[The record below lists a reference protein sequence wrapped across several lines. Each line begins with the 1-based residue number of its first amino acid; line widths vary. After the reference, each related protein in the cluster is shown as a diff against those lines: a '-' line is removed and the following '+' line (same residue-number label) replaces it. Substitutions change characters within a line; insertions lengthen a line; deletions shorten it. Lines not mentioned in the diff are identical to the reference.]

1 MKDTLFCLRNAGPV
15 PRAGRGYA
23 GPRMPVA
30 VIRSRFSRPL
40 QCAVL
45 TLAGVASAGAA
56 ADTAS
61 TCLQTATQVNASP
74 RAIAFASAATQELR
88 AFGDQTLDAEGR
100 LVIAGNSEAEDT
112 RSGLGDPPPWQR
124 VLRYWEAVDPQDGLL
139 PSQVRFGAWRPA
151 DRRLLVQAIGQASE
165 ARLQGLGVGP
175 DQGLEASEV
184 RALQTAVNRVAVID
198 TPWSAAFVSWLA
210 RQAGL
215 ADGEFVFSEAHADY
229 AGAAWQAGAAEAAG
243 RSTRYAMRACDI
255 TQTPP
260 RVGDLVCQAR
270 GARAGLDTFA
280 RIGEVLAE
288 WPTGGAALPM
298 HCDAV
303 VAVDARGFDAVGG
316 NVLQSVTRRRLDFA
330 PGTSVL
336 DASYLPEGCAAG
348 TPACIDR
355 HLSQQPWSLLLQWR

>member
-1 MKDTLFCLRNAGPV
+1 MPIDAFLAPV
-15 PRAGRGYA
+15 SKSLKC
-23 GPRMPVA
+23 VA
-30 VIRSRFSRPL
+30 VAL
-40 QCAVL
+40 
-45 TLAGVASAGAA
+45 ASAAAVGAA
-56 ADTAS
+56 ADTGS
-61 TCLQTATQVNASP
+61 TCLQTATQVAAPARAS
-74 RAIAFASAATQELR
+74 AFAAAAQQELR

-100 LVIAGNSEAEDT
+100 LVVAGNSEAEDT
-112 RSGLGDPPPWQR
+112 RAGLGDRPPWQR
-124 VLRYWEAVDPQDGLL
+124 VLGYWTAVDPQDGLL

-175 DQGLEASEV
+175 DQGLTSAEV
-184 RALQTAVNRVAVID
+184 RALQTAVNRVSVID

-215 ADGEFVFSEAHADY
+215 AEGEFVFSEAHADY
-229 AGAAWQAGAAEAAG
+229 AGAAWQAGAVEATGA
-243 RSTRYAMRACDI
+243 STRYAMRACDI

-270 GARAGLDTFA
+270 GARAELDTFA
-280 RIGEVLAE
+280 RIGEVLAAR
-288 WPTGGAALPM
+288 PTGGAALPM

-303 VAVDARGFDAVGG
+303 VAVDAQGFDAVGG

-336 DASYLPEGCAAG
+336 DASYLAEGCTAG
-348 TPACIDR
+348 TPGCVDR
-355 HLSQQPWSLLLQWR
+355 HLSRQPWSLLLQWR

>member
-1 MKDTLFCLRNAGPV
+1 MSFG
-15 PRAGRGYA
+15 
-23 GPRMPVA
+23 
-30 VIRSRFSRPL
+30 
-40 QCAVL
+40 
-45 TLAGVASAGAA
+45 ASASSLRALAAALVLASGAA
-56 ADTAS
+56 AASTDTAS
-61 TCLQTATQVNASP
+61 ACLQTATRSLAP
-74 RAIAFASAATQELR
+74 LRALAFAAAALQEHQ
-88 AFGDQTLDAEGR
+88 AFGGQTLDAEGR
-100 LVIAGNSEAEDT
+100 LVVAGNSEAEDT
-112 RSGLGDPPPWQR
+112 RSGLGDRPPWRR
-124 VLRYWEAVDPQDGLL
+124 VLGYWEAVEPQDGLL
-139 PSQVRFGAWRPA
+139 PSQVRFGAWLPA
-151 DRRLLVQAIGQASE
+151 DRRLLVQAIGQAS
-165 ARLQGLGVGP
+165 ASRLQGLGVGP

-215 ADGEFVFSEAHADY
+215 VDGEFVFSEAHADY
-229 AGAAWQAGAAEAAG
+229 AGAAWQAGAVEATGA
-243 RSTRYAMRACDI
+243 STRYAMRACDI

-288 WPTGGAALPM
+288 RPTGGVALPM

-303 VAVDARGFDAVGG
+303 VAVDASGFDAVGG

-336 DASYLPEGCAAG
+336 DASYLAEGCTVG
-348 TPACIDR
+348 TPGCIDR
-355 HLSQQPWSLLLQWR
+355 HLSRQPWSLLLQWR

>member
-1 MKDTLFCLRNAGPV
+1 MSFF
-15 PRAGRGYA
+15 
-23 GPRMPVA
+23 
-30 VIRSRFSRPL
+30 RFSFRAAAL
-40 QCAVL
+40 ASCL
-45 TLAGVASAGAA
+45 TAGVAAA
-56 ADTAS
+56 ATDGAS
-61 TCLQTATQVNASP
+61 VCLHTATQRPASP
-74 RAIAFASAATQELR
+74 RAIAFALAAQQELN

-100 LVIAGNSEAEDT
+100 LVVAGNAEGEDT
-112 RSGLGDPPPWQR
+112 RSGIGASPPWQR
-124 VLRYWEAVDPQDGLL
+124 VLGYWEAVDPQDGLL

-165 ARLQGLGVGP
+165 ARLRGLGIGP
-175 DQGLEASEV
+175 DQGLAASEV

-198 TPWSAAFVSWLA
+198 TPWSAAFISWIA

-215 ADGEFVFSEAHADY
+215 DEGEFVFSEAHADY
-229 AGAAWQAGAAEAAG
+229 AGAAWQAGMAEATG
-243 RSTRYAMRACDI
+243 QSTRYAMRACDI

-270 GARAGLDTFA
+270 GTRAGLDTFA
-280 RIGEVLAE
+280 RIGEVLAAR
-288 WPTGGAALPM
+288 PSGGAALPM

-336 DASYLPEGCAAG
+336 DASYLAEACTAGMPGCM
-348 TPACIDR
+348 DR
-355 HLSQQPWSLLLQWR
+355 HLSRQPWSLLLQWR